1 MTRKTRQPVT
11 DECLAYARKYG
22 ARKAAD
28 KYGNEKSS
36 INGALRRRGWGRG
49 TPRGTVQQ
57 EADPE
62 SFAWIAE
69 RILERCGYVS
79 ACQVRRDAERFS
91 V

>member
-1 MTRKTRQPVT
+1 MTRKKRQPIT
-11 DECLAYARKYG
+11 EDCLAYARKHG

-28 KYGNEKSS
+28 KYGNKRSS

-62 SFAWIAE
+62 SFAWMAE
-69 RILERCGYVS
+69 RILDRCGYVS
-79 ACQVRRDAERFS
+79 PMQVRMDAERFS
-91 V
+91 G